1 MAARPFW
8 KGYLKLSLVTCP
20 VALTPATSQAEK
32 VRFHTLNR
40 QTGHRVV
47 SRYVDSE
54 SGKPV
59 AEEDEARGYAR
70 DEAHAVVLEDEEL
83 EAVRLESVRA
93 IDIES
98 FVPAD
103 GVDWMWYETP
113 YYLTPDDPVG
123 VEAYCVIRD
132 AMRSTG
138 TVGASRLVLHRRE
151 RAVLLK
157 ARGQGIELWT
167 LRYGEETRSPR
178 DVFGDLE
185 DVDPDPALVDL
196 VLQLI
201 AQRKRGWSP
210 DLARDPVQERLLDI
224 IREKKAGAPARAR
237 APAAPERTAGNVI
250 NIMEA
255 LRRSL
260 AGEAAA
266 KRRAPSGR
274 KRARSAG

>member
-1 MAARPFW
+1 MPSRPFW

-20 VALTPATSQAEK
+20 VALTPATSEAGK

-40 QTGHRVV
+40 RTGHRVV
-47 SRYVDSE
+47 SRYVDAE

-59 AEEDEARGYAR
+59 AEDDEARGYAR
-70 DEAHAVVLEDEEL
+70 DETHVVVLEDDEL

-93 IDIES
+93 IDIER

-103 GVDWMWYETP
+103 SLDWMWYETP

-138 TVGASRLVLHRRE
+138 TVGVSRLVLHRRE

-157 ARGQGIELWT
+157 PRGQGIELWT

-178 DVFGDLE
+178 DVFDGLE
-185 DVDPDPALVDL
+185 DVEPDPALVDL
-196 VLQLI
+196 VLRLI
-201 AQRKRGWSP
+201 AQRKRRWSP

-224 IREKKAGAPARAR
+224 IREKKAGAPARPR
-237 APAAPERTAGNVI
+237 AAAEPQRTPSNVI

-255 LRRSL
+255 LRRSI
-260 AGEAAA
+260 AGEAGA
-266 KRRAPSGR
+266 KRRPPSRHGR
-274 KRARSAG
+274 